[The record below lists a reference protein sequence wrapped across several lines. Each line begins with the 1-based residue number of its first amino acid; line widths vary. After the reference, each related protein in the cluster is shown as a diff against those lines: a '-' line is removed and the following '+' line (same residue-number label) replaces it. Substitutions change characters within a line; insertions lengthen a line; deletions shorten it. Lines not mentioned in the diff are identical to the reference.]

1 MGDTSLL
8 TKLNEDYFSFT
19 PAERR
24 VADYITAHRGETQYM
39 SISELAKECKVA
51 VSTVSRFCR
60 KLGLISF
67 HDLKLTLAATTAE
80 RGDPV
85 ELLSGE
91 VLPTDSVE
99 EMCRKVRSAH
109 LEAIDETMTLI
120 RPETIRAAAELII
133 RAPRVLC
140 MGQGGSAVMAQE
152 AAHLFST
159 VRDNFTYVLDSHMQ
173 AIAISALK
181 RDDVILYFSYS
192 GATRELMDMLSVR
205 EETGAK
211 LILITRF
218 PRSPGGLG
226 ADVVLQCGSKESPI
240 QLGSVSAR
248 MAQLYLLDVL
258 CSEVCRRDLPAAAH
272 RREQVAR
279 ALEGMHL

>member
-1 MGDTSLL
+1 MADTSLL

-24 VADYITAHRGETQYM
+24 VADYITAHRSETQYM

-67 HDLKLTLAATTAE
+67 NDLKVTLAANTAE
-80 RGDPV
+80 RGEGV
-85 ELLSGE
+85 EILSGE

-109 LEAIDETMTLI
+109 VEAIDETMSLI
-120 RPETIRAAAELII
+120 RPEAVRAAAELIV
-133 RAPRVLC
+133 RAPRVVC

-159 VRDNFTYVLDSHMQ
+159 VRDNFTYVMDSHLQ
-173 AIAISALK
+173 AIAISALSE
-181 RDDVILYFSYS
+181 DDVILYFSYS
-192 GATRELMDMLSVR
+192 GATRELIDMLAVR
-205 EETGAK
+205 EESGAK
-211 LILITRF
+211 LILVTRF

-258 CSEVCRRDLPAAAH
+258 CSEVCRRNLPEVAR

>member
-1 MGDTSLL
+1 MGDASLL

-24 VADYITAHRGETQYM
+24 VADHITAHRSETQYM
-39 SISELAKECKVA
+39 SISDLAKECKVA

-67 HDLKLTLAATTAE
+67 NDLKVTLAANTAE
-80 RGDPV
+80 RGESV
-85 ELLSGE
+85 EMLSGE

-109 LEAIDETMTLI
+109 MEAIEETM
-120 RPETIRAAAELII
+120 ELIQPDAI
-133 RAPRVLC
+133 RWAADLILKAPKVLC

-159 VRDNFTYVLDSHMQ
+159 VRDNFTHVLDSHLQ
-173 AIAISALK
+173 AIAISALGK
-181 RDDVILYFSYS
+181 EDVILYFSYS
-192 GATRELMDMLSVR
+192 GATRELMDMLAVR

-211 LILITRF
+211 LILVTRF

-226 ADVVLQCGSKESPI
+226 ADIVLQCGSRESPI

-258 CSEVCRRDLPAAAH
+258 CSEVCRRDLPAAAR